1 MIGAKIVADSVSPD
15 GIRLLTMQLVYP
27 RFIHS
32 EFMTHRVFSRNAAS
46 SRAIP
51 VKKMMEQ
58 VEKNPAMPVWWGKN
72 QSGMQAREEL
82 DYWEPREER
91 FFDGHRTDRMMV
103 YSPRDEAKFAWLEA
117 ARDAVKNAKRLEALG
132 AHKQIVNR
140 ILEPWQWMETIV
152 TGTEWTNFYNLR
164 RHPDAQPEIKTLAD
178 TMWDVTQQSNPVV
191 LALGD
196 WHLPYVD
203 LASYLF
209 GGGLASTVEEMKKWS
224 VARCARVSYLNH
236 DKSEPNPEK
245 DVSLHDQLL
254 SSGHFSPFEHQ
265 ATPSGADWANFRGWK
280 SYRTELGF

>member
-1 MIGAKIVADSVSPD
+1 
-15 GIRLLTMQLVYP
+15 MQLMYP

-51 VKKMMEQ
+51 IKKMMEQ
-58 VEKNPAMPVWWGKN
+58 VEKDPAMPVWWGKN

-91 FFDGHRTDRMMV
+91 YFDGHRTERMLV
-103 YSPRDEAKFAWLEA
+103 YSPRDEAVMAWKAA
-117 ARDAVKNAKRLEALG
+117 ARSAVEHAKRLEAIG

-140 ILEPWQWMETIV
+140 ILEPWQWMQTIV
-152 TGTEWTNFYNLR
+152 TGTEWTNFYTLR
-164 RHPDAQPEIKTLAD
+164 RHPDAQPEIKVLAD
-178 TMWDVTQQSNPVV
+178 VMHEVTEVSTPIA
-191 LALGD
+191 LALGE

-203 LASYLF
+203 LESYLL
-209 GGGLASTVEEMKKWS
+209 GGGLCSTVDEMKKWS

-245 DVSLHDQLL
+245 DVGLHDQLL

-265 ATPSGADWANFRGWK
+265 ATPAGTGFLANFRGWK
-280 SYRTELGF
+280 SYRVELGF